1 MYRLSSDW
9 LFLLRYVGEDLCDI
23 LQDNLSEVKTTSI
36 KMEVYREQSMCL
48 YEYFVVNGS

>member
-1 MYRLSSDW
+1 M
-9 LFLLRYVGEDLCDI
+9 CDI

-36 KMEVYREQSMCL
+36 KMEVYREQEQSMCL